1 MFIVLWSENPLVK
14 IFMLFDNGSFLPWS
28 FFRISIFFYT
38 TPTARNKS
46 LWICFLFFLRIGI
59 FFLRLPQIE
68 DFPPTSVDFFWLKC
82 LFRYFVCHLPWY
94 FELGWRRWMVV
105 RFVFLVVFDID
116 GVAEKLIV
124 SIFSSFGII
133 GCLSKSLSNILIG
146 V

>member
-1 MFIVLWSENPLVK
+1 
-14 IFMLFDNGSFLPWS
+14 
-28 FFRISIFFYT
+28 
-38 TPTARNKS
+38 
-46 LWICFLFFLRIGI
+46 
-59 FFLRLPQIE
+59 
-68 DFPPTSVDFFWLKC
+68 
-82 LFRYFVCHLPWY
+82 
-94 FELGWRRWMVV
+94 MVV